1 MPSASSSS
9 AAAGGTT
16 GGGGQGATGTNQLA
30 RALETR
36 DDEVASASLLVQAMW
51 KADGWQEGTL
61 ISTLT
66 QVFQSAQNKA
76 SRSHQGYALSHV
88 LALVPSDTL
97 VERCCAH
104 ICSVSQPG
112 GGQGRHRRK
121 SQQKRGRGS
130 LVLEFSHAAAHPTH
144 ALTGGKHEREVITDV
159 NSRG

>member
-1 MPSASSSS
+1 
-9 AAAGGTT
+9 
-16 GGGGQGATGTNQLA
+16 
-30 RALETR
+30 
-36 DDEVASASLLVQAMW
+36 MW

-104 ICSVSQPG
+104 ICSISQPG
-112 GGQGRHRRK
+112 GGLQGQGGTTD
-121 SQQKRGRGS
+121 SASIGS
-130 LVLEFSHAAAHPTH
+130 SDLTLVMVRMASW
-144 ALTGGKHEREVITDV
+144 DV
-159 NSRG
+159 VPKLSV